1 MSIVGT
7 WTFHYSWG
15 CNGVYFQDKVTFNSD
30 GTFADSQGG
39 AGNWSED
46 PGMMEL
52 QYNPPLRTNY
62 SGNVQGNAMV
72 GMSTTVSWFEGC
84 WYAIK
89 DGTQTFTRAEREPT
103 HELAG
108 IERAK

>member
-15 CNGVYFQDKVTFNSD
+15 CNGVYFQDQVTFNPD

-39 AGNWSED
+39 EGNWSED

-52 QYNPPLRTNY
+52 QYSPPIRTNY
-62 SGNVQGNAMV
+62 SGNVQGSAMV
-72 GMSTTVSWFEGC
+72 GISTTFTGLQGC
-84 WYAIK
+84 WYAIQE
-89 DGTQTFTRAEREPT
+89 GTQTFARAQREPT
-103 HELAG
+103 HELTG
-108 IERAK
+108 TERRK

>member
-7 WTFHYSWG
+7 WTFYYSWG
-15 CNGVYFQDKVTFNSD
+15 CNGVYFQDEVTFNSN

-62 SGNVQGNAMV
+62 SGNVHGNAMV
-72 GMSTTVSWFEGC
+72 GMSTTFSGFQDAGTPSRKVRRPSRELSVSQR
-84 WYAIK
+84 
-89 DGTQTFTRAEREPT
+89 TS
-103 HELAG
+103 
-108 IERAK
+108 